1 MIASLSGRVTHLDEN
16 SLTLEISGVGFKVS
30 VPKPLLQDAHV
41 GQILSLHTY
50 LVVRENEL
58 SLYGFPSLESRNL
71 FVLLLGV
78 DRVGPRLALA
88 LLSNLTPA
96 ALRAAVVNGHSA
108 VISKVPG
115 VGSKTAQKILLHL
128 ADRVLPAEGDE
139 LALQRQTSDGDGND
153 ANRSTT
159 GEGRRASPQG
169 RSGRG
174 KQDAGRHATGRAR
187 QSRPAHAPRRRC
199 ADQEMAGCGSL
210 LCRSPR
216 RSGSGRQ
223 RCLVLQGEGGNGV
236 WP

>member
-139 LALQRQTSDGDGND
+139 LALQRQTGDGDLLEALTGLGYSVVEAQASLQSIPKD
-153 ANRSTT
+153 APVELEERLKLALKYLS
-159 GEGRRASPQG
+159 
-169 RSGRG
+169 
-174 KQDAGRHATGRAR
+174 K
-187 QSRPAHAPRRRC
+187 
-199 ADQEMAGCGSL
+199 
-210 LCRSPR
+210 
-216 RSGSGRQ
+216 
-223 RCLVLQGEGGNGV
+223 
-236 WP
+236 

>member
-30 VPKPLLQDAHV
+30 VPKPLLQGAHV

-139 LALQRQTSDGDGND
+139 LALQRQTSDGDLLEALTGLGYSVVEAQASLQSIPKD
-153 ANRSTT
+153 APVELEERLKLALKYLS
-159 GEGRRASPQG
+159 
-169 RSGRG
+169 
-174 KQDAGRHATGRAR
+174 K
-187 QSRPAHAPRRRC
+187 
-199 ADQEMAGCGSL
+199 
-210 LCRSPR
+210 
-216 RSGSGRQ
+216 
-223 RCLVLQGEGGNGV
+223 
-236 WP
+236 

>member
-30 VPKPLLQDAHV
+30 VPKPLLQEAHI

-139 LALQRQTSDGDGND
+139 LALQRQTSDGDLLEALTGLGYSVVEAQASLQSIPKD
-153 ANRSTT
+153 APVELEERLKLALKYLS
-159 GEGRRASPQG
+159 
-169 RSGRG
+169 
-174 KQDAGRHATGRAR
+174 K
-187 QSRPAHAPRRRC
+187 
-199 ADQEMAGCGSL
+199 
-210 LCRSPR
+210 
-216 RSGSGRQ
+216 
-223 RCLVLQGEGGNGV
+223 
-236 WP
+236 

>member
-139 LALQRQTSDGDGND
+139 LALQRQTSDGDLLEALTGLGYSVVEAQASLQSIPKD
-153 ANRSTT
+153 APVELEERLKLALKYLS
-159 GEGRRASPQG
+159 
-169 RSGRG
+169 
-174 KQDAGRHATGRAR
+174 K
-187 QSRPAHAPRRRC
+187 
-199 ADQEMAGCGSL
+199 
-210 LCRSPR
+210 
-216 RSGSGRQ
+216 
-223 RCLVLQGEGGNGV
+223 
-236 WP
+236 